1 MSTKV
6 KKTANLFLSGVV
18 VLTIANLLVKVIGLG
33 LKVPLTKIIETNGMG
48 YYTSAYDI
56 YVWLYMV
63 STAGIPVA
71 ISIMISDSRSKGNFR
86 QAKKIFKIALWSFVV
101 IGLAGMCIMIF
112 GSQIFSKLYK
122 LPELYWSIIAIA
134 PTLLF
139 ICISSAIRGYFQ
151 GYQNMTPT
159 AVSEVIESFGKLILG
174 IAFALWSMK
183 FFADPSGAPSESTYA
198 KAAAMTI
205 LGLTVGVFV
214 SMIYLI
220 IKKKTFREDLYNA
233 EFVRP
238 DSDMLEVKSGRSLL
252 KTLVVIAV
260 PITISASMMSFTN
273 MLDGMIIANRL
284 SGLGFDTSVI
294 SGMIGA
300 FKTQV
305 VTFFNLPPA
314 LIYPISASLVPYI
327 STVRNTGTKQQLDTI
342 MNSAVKITS
351 LLAMPCALGMS
362 VLSEPII
369 DLMFDMSKNP
379 EAMSFG
385 TPALLSVQ
393 ALAVFF
399 LGMLSITNSFLQSHS
414 LERKPIISILAGSA
428 VKLITSFF
436 LIGNPDIQILGAPI
450 GTLLCY
456 ITIVV
461 FNFYFVA
468 KHIGFVPK
476 FGKVFIRP
484 LLASIVCA
492 AAAFGSFK
500 VFTVFLPSKI
510 AVLAAIL
517 AAVLVYAVA
526 VLLFRAITEDELKM
540 LPKGE
545 KIANKL
551 RRIGIMK

>member
-1 MSTKV
+1 MSNKV
-6 KKTANLFLSGVV
+6 KKTSNLFFSGVL
-18 VLTIANLLVKVIGLG
+18 VLTIANLLVKIIGVG

-86 QAKKIFKIALWSFVV
+86 EAKKIFKIALWSFVV
-101 IGLAGMCIMIF
+101 IGLVGMSVMIF
-112 GSQIFSKLYK
+112 GSHLFSTLYE

-159 AVSEVIESFGKLILG
+159 AVSEVIESFGKLLLG

-183 FFADPSGAPSESTYA
+183 AFADPSGAASESTYA

-205 LGLTVGVFV
+205 LGLTIGVFI
-214 SMIYLI
+214 SLIYLI
-220 IKKKTFREDLYNA
+220 IKKMTFREDLYNA
-233 EFVRP
+233 EFARP
-238 DSDMLEVKSGRSLL
+238 DSDELPVKSSKALL

-273 MLDGMIIANRL
+273 MIDGMIIANRL

-327 STVRNTGTKQQLDTI
+327 STVRNTGTREQLHTI

-351 LLAMPCALGMS
+351 LIAMPCALGMS

-369 DLMFDMSKNP
+369 ALMFDMSKNP
-379 EAMSFG
+379 EAMTFG
-385 TPALLSVQ
+385 TPELLSVQ
-393 ALAVFF
+393 SLAVFF
-399 LGMLSITNSFLQSHS
+399 VGMLAITNSFLQSHN

-428 VKLITSFF
+428 VKLISSFL
-436 LIGNPDIQILGAPI
+436 LIGNEHIQILGAPI

-476 FGKVFIRP
+476 FGRVFIRP
-484 LLASIVCA
+484 LIASLICA

-500 VFTVFLPSKI
+500 LFELFISPKI
-510 AVLAAIL
+510 AVLFAIIV
-517 AAVLVYAVA
+517 AVLVYAVT
-526 VLLFRAITEDELKM
+526 VFLTRAITEDEIKM
-540 LPKGE
+540 LPKGQ

-551 RRIGIMK
+551 SRIGILK

>member
-18 VLTIANLLVKVIGLG
+18 ILTIANLLVKVIGLG

-86 QAKKIFKIALWSFVV
+86 QAKKIFKIALWSFIV
-101 IGLAGMCIMIF
+101 IGLVGMSIMIF
-112 GSQIFSKLYK
+112 GSQLFSKLYE

-159 AVSEVIESFGKLILG
+159 AVSEVIESLGKLILG

-183 FFADPSGAPSESTYA
+183 FFAEPSGAPSESTYA

-205 LGLTVGVFV
+205 LGLTIGVFV

-233 EFVRP
+233 EFARP
-238 DSDMLEVKSGRSLL
+238 DSDKLEVKSGRSLL
-252 KTLVVIAV
+252 KTLIVIAV

-327 STVRNTGTKQQLDTI
+327 STVRNTGTKEQLDTI

-399 LGMLSITNSFLQSHS
+399 LGMLSITNSFLQSHN

-456 ITIVV
+456 ITIVI

-484 LLASIVCA
+484 LLASVICA

-500 VFTVFLPSKI
+500 AFAVFLPSKI

-517 AAVLVYAVA
+517 VAVLVYAVA
-526 VLLFRAITEDELKM
+526 VLVFRAITEDELKM
-540 LPKGE
+540 LPKGD